1 MPAFVN
7 TLTPVFREFAVNL
20 NNHELKDV
28 SYKLPTYTKYRI
40 VISRLYYSL
49 FHKALDSFPV
59 IRTDGQGKKHSRILD
74 ALLASPD
81 PQHRNI
87 YTVLD
92 SLKDLREWADYD
104 HDDSK
109 FATYPN
115 SDIGYYIYRICDLT
129 K

>member
-59 IRTDGQGKKHSRILD
+59 IRTDGQGEKTQQNIRCIIGKSR
-74 ALLASPD
+74 P
-81 PQHRNI
+81 P
-87 YTVLD
+87 T
-92 SLKDLREWADYD
+92 
-104 HDDSK
+104 
-109 FATYPN
+109 
-115 SDIGYYIYRICDLT
+115 
-129 K
+129 